1 MAEKT
6 EKRPVIRIPSPRRLS
21 RRGQRSEYYDR
32 IASRLR
38 WTKIILAAAVFVFMI
53 GMFWIYRGE
62 ITVENM
68 RYLARYLNTDSPEYT
83 GNYRTIYFNASNK
96 IQIGSYKGEVAV
108 ADEKSVTLYNM
119 LGNATLSYP
128 INCRTPVMLTG
139 DRYMVVYGLGEN
151 TFTVNN
157 AISRLYSETLE
168 YPIWGA
174 SLSSDG
180 MLAVTT
186 NTMEYRSA
194 VMIYDRG
201 FKKVAAI
208 YKDKL
213 VMDTVFRSDEL
224 ALMLSVYN
232 EGGEFMSEIMV
243 FNPYDETPKKLITL
257 KGEMAMK
264 ASWLDGGGFAVL
276 CDDAL
281 LFFNQSYDVISN
293 ISFNGAVPERCG
305 LSERGAELVFSQN
318 IIGSGERIDIYD
330 THGEQLWSLQ
340 LEGQILDIK
349 SDYDYIYALFDSAIV
364 RISAADGTTARSL
377 IESGGKSL
385 IRKDQLTLIVAYTQS
400 VQMLRTEELFPEA
413 NSIAAGNTSADAGYT
428 PPGRTETTA
437 GEPAGTETGTEPDV
451 VTEGGTY
458 ETGADENMLNDT
470 EGAG

>member
-6 EKRPVIRIPSPRRLS
+6 EKGPVIRIPRPRRLA
-21 RRGQRSEYYDR
+21 RGSQRTEYYDR
-32 IASRLR
+32 IALRLR
-38 WTKIILAAAVFVFMI
+38 WTKFTLAAAIFLFMI

-83 GNYRTIYFNASNK
+83 GNYRTIYFNPSNK

-128 INCRTPVMLTG
+128 INCRNPVMLTG

-151 TFTVNN
+151 TFTINN
-157 AISRLYSETLE
+157 AISRLYSETLD

-174 SLSSDG
+174 SLSADG

-194 VMIYDRG
+194 VMIYDRS

-257 KGEMAMK
+257 EGEMAMK
-264 ASWLDGGGFAVL
+264 AAWLDGGGFAVL

-281 LFFNQSYDVISN
+281 IFFNQGYDRISTV
-293 ISFNGAVPERCG
+293 SFDDRVPERCG

-330 THGEQLWSLQ
+330 TRGEMLWSLQ
-340 LEGQILDIK
+340 TEGQILDIK
-349 SDYDYIYALFDSAIV
+349 SDYDYVYVLFDSAIA
-364 RISAADGTTARSL
+364 RISVADGTMTRAL

-428 PPGRTETTA
+428 PPERAETTEAPATEPETSPLPETTA
-437 GEPAGTETGTEPDV
+437 EL
-451 VTEGGTY
+451 Y
-458 ETGADENMLNDT
+458 ETGSDENMLNDT
-470 EGAG
+470 GEAG